1 MSDHQHQRLEEATRR
16 RDTAQRTVQ
25 RLQGRLAAAQD
36 DVVAIEKE
44 CTERGVPPDKLDAAI
59 VQLERRY
66 ETAVTGFE
74 NDITAVEGKLA
85 PFLEDRQG
93 A

>member
-1 MSDHQHQRLEEATRR
+1 MDHQHQRLEDATKR

-36 DVVAIEKE
+36 DVAAIEKE
-44 CTERGVPPDKLDAAI
+44 CTDRGVSPDKLDAAI

-66 ETAVTGFE
+66 EAAITDFE
-74 NDITAVEGKLA
+74 NDINAVEGKLA
-85 PFLEDRQG
+85 PFLEDRP
-93 A
+93 